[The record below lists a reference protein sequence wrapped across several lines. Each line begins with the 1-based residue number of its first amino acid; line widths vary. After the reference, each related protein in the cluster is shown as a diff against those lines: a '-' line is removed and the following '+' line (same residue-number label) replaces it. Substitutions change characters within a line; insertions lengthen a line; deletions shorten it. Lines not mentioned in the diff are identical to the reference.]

1 MVSSIQ
7 GMGAMRPMGGMQAPQ
22 PLSSEEKET
31 VKDLLS
37 EYDPESMTADDA
49 KSLFKS
55 LQEAGIKG
63 AGLREAIKE
72 AGFDP
77 EKVWSLGHDGQTPPQ
92 GGPGGMGGEG
102 STKINST
109 TLKTLQSILD
119 QFDLTNLSSDQ
130 EDDLV
135 SKLSS
140 AGLMKTGSV
149 IDLKA

>member
-7 GMGAMRPMGGMQAPQ
+7 GLGAMRQMSGMQAPQ
-22 PLSSEEKET
+22 PLSDEEKST

-37 EYDPESMTADDA
+37 QYDPDTMTADDA

-55 LQEAGIKG
+55 LQDAGIKG
-63 AGLREAIKE
+63 PGLREAIKE

-77 EKVWSLGHDGQTPPQ
+77 EKVWSLGHDGQQPPQ
-92 GGPGGMGGEG
+92 GGPGGVGGEG
-102 STKINST
+102 TSKINSS

-119 QFDLTNLSSDQ
+119 QYDLSSLSD
-130 EDDLV
+130 EDEKDLV
-135 SKLSS
+135 SQLNS
-140 AGLMKTGSV
+140 AGLMRSGSV

>member
-7 GMGAMRPMGGMQAPQ
+7 GMGAMRQMSGMQAPQ
-22 PLSSEEKET
+22 PLSSEAKET

-37 EYDPESMTADDA
+37 NYDPDTMTADDA

-55 LQEAGIKG
+55 LQDAGIKG
-63 AGLREAIKE
+63 PGLREAIKE

-92 GGPGGMGGEG
+92 GGPGSEG
-102 STKINST
+102 TSKINSS
-109 TLKTLQSILD
+109 TLKALQSILD
-119 QFDLTNLSSDQ
+119 QYDLSSLS
-130 EDDLV
+130 DDDEKDLI

-149 IDLKA
+149 IDLQA